1 MNQTS
6 AKPQTVMVHNLANH
20 NNMNH
25 CYHKPQTVMV
35 NNITSRIRK
44 NAPKN
49 NFDFDF
55 KQTNTDTITKQYE
68 PNLCQS

>member
-1 MNQTS
+1 MLKKDIDKGIIFNENNH
-6 AKPQTVMVHNLANH
+6 HNI
-20 NNMNH
+20 
-25 CYHKPQTVMV
+25 V
-35 NNITSRIRK
+35 SIRK

>member
-6 AKPQTVMVHNLANH
+6 AKPQAVMIH
-20 NNMNH
+20 
-25 CYHKPQTVMV
+25 
-35 NNITSRIRK
+35 NITSRIRK

-55 KQTNTDTITKQYE
+55 KQTNTDTITK
-68 PNLCQS
+68 

>member
-1 MNQTS
+1 MLKNDID
-6 AKPQTVMVHNLANH
+6 KGIIFDENNHHN
-20 NNMNH
+20 
-25 CYHKPQTVMV
+25 
-35 NNITSRIRK
+35 IDRIRK

-68 PNLCQS
+68 PNLCQSCNSNGQ